1 MEPPVSEQPAAPAP
15 GGGKKILGLNRTTF
29 YLALAGA
36 VVVGLAFYWWRNYQ
50 SAAQGIASGT
60 GTSSGT
66 GTGATDVSGQ
76 LSAIQ
81 TELEALQQAGAPA
94 TTSSGGGGGYSGG
107 GWDSG
112 QGWNSGSSTGGTGT
126 SAGTDT
132 GTSSGSGTQTG
143 VNGAGSP
150 PVTTGTGTT
159 GSGTATTAKSSA
171 PTGGHVVSVS
181 NNRATV
187 AWNANG
193 ATRWQVKI
201 TGPGPING
209 HTSTVTVPQA
219 VYTGLSAGHTYT
231 VQVTPLSPPGPS
243 GNITLVTSK

>member
-1 MEPPVSEQPAAPAP
+1 VSEQPAAPAP

-50 SAAQGIASGT
+50 SAAQGASSGT
-60 GTSSGT
+60 GTSGT
-66 GTGATDVSGQ
+66 GTDATDVSGQ

-94 TTSSGGGGGYSGG
+94 ATSSGGGGGGWTGGG

-112 QGWNSGSSTGGTGT
+112 QGWNSGSSSGTGT
-126 SAGTDT
+126 STGTDT
-132 GTSSGSGTQTG
+132 GTSSGGTQTG

-150 PVTTGTGTT
+150 PVTTTGTGTST
-159 GSGTATTAKSSA
+159 GTTTAKSSA

-219 VYTGLSAGHTYT
+219 VYTSLSAGHTYT